1 MKNLILLLISSF
13 LFIGCATWT
22 KTSQVNEEKN
32 SGSEISTNF
41 GTADAKIKRTITDF
55 SQTTSGKMN
64 LSILPGNSEF
74 LQDPDTPKTQRK
86 LKVKDTAGNEAEYDL
101 NGNETVQFGS
111 EIISKTLLNQIQ
123 DSISILQNNLE
134 ILQKDFASYKKQKE
148 TESKKTGLQF
158 GGYLTLLGLGVS
170 VIVVLGL
177 LFYFGKFK
185 LFKINNG

>member
-1 MKNLILLLISSF
+1 MKNLILLLISSY
-13 LFIGCATWT
+13 LIISCATWN
-22 KTSQVNEEKN
+22 KKSQVNEEK
-32 SGSEISTNF
+32 STGSEVSTKS
-41 GTADAKIKRTITDF
+41 GTADTKIKRTVTDF

-64 LSILPGNSEF
+64 LSIIPGSSK
-74 LQDPDTPKTQRK
+74 LQNPDIPKTQRK

-111 EIISKTLLNQIQ
+111 ENISKTLLNQVQ

-148 TESKKTGLQF
+148 TESKKIGLQF

-170 VIVVLGL
+170 VIVALGL

-185 LFKINNG
+185 FFKTNNG